1 MDAAVLKVMTER
13 MNYLQKQINDLKR
26 RNFEKDRGKDFEG
39 SYTRVLF
46 LMVITYWTLFGYMA
60 LVIKSKNPYLDAIVP
75 TVGFNI
81 STWSLPYVKE
91 WWIQARHYYIHG
103 ESESASLRR
112 LMVEEGRD
120 EDGNAVIT
128 LSPNEAVEENPTTD
142 MECGLPSQSDDATH

>member
-1 MDAAVLKVMTER
+1 MCGRSIFKKCSLVPITVVLK
-13 MNYLQKQINDLKR
+13 NLR
-26 RNFEKDRGKDFEG
+26 RK
-39 SYTRVLF
+39 TWV
-46 LMVITYWTLFGYMA
+46 
-60 LVIKSKNPYLDAIVP
+60 
-75 TVGFNI
+75 
-81 STWSLPYVKE
+81 WSLPYVKE